1 MVGPSGELVGM
12 VSMAVQAMPGSLL
25 FPFPILK
32 RGNDTIPVLNL
43 TDPVPVIEGLWQ
55 LNQGHR
61 LPNNHVTP

>member
-1 MVGPSGELVGM
+1 
-12 VSMAVQAMPGSLL
+12 MAVQAMPGSLL